1 MRYFLFN
8 ADGTAIWQIDP
19 ETGTTE
25 NRLHDFD
32 RSIETT
38 EPFVNV
44 WNAYGE
50 YYASRMNGDSFRL
63 DLASGLATYRGWP
76 EHGTPHL
83 AGPVSVGTA
92 IEMTGAFSI
101 RIVQWKA
108 ISMSDSSD
116 RYDRHSKDSLLLSD
130 RYRLKY

>member
-1 MRYFLFN
+1 MAAHHVDLKSYTVNLVFAVEGVGELIVFESYFLPGTVHEEISGREVFLFN

-44 WNAYGE
+44 WDAYGE
-50 YYASRMNGDSFRL
+50 YYASRINGDSFRL
-63 DLASGLATYRGWP
+63 DLASGLATYSGWAR
-76 EHGTPHL
+76 T
-83 AGPVSVGTA
+83 
-92 IEMTGAFSI
+92 
-101 RIVQWKA
+101 
-108 ISMSDSSD
+108 
-116 RYDRHSKDSLLLSD
+116 
-130 RYRLKY
+130 